1 MAFVLASQASTVFLV
16 PWLAAAV
23 LGVCA
28 VSVLV
33 VRRGSGEGWR
43 VAAPLI
49 VLAMALFSFPYLR
62 GTPQT
67 SSPVE
72 EPRKIDGGQPVT
84 EAPAPSPAPAT
95 ETASAPP
102 APAPKI
108 IWDEPGIRF
117 YLSRLTY
124 DPEDEAELGQVY
136 ENGVGVDQSYAEAAR
151 WYRAAA
157 EQGDAIA
164 QRHLAE
170 MYYTA
175 RGVPQDFREAYKW
188 YRKAALQGEPEAQKA
203 MIDIFEKGK
212 GKRRDDAE
220 AYLWQQLW
228 LKAEPQ
234 EAAGAENIAARLSPQ
249 EKAAAD
255 AALKDWKPD
264 PDVATP
270 LRARAK
276 GGDAH
281 AALAL
286 GLMYARGQ
294 GVPHDDAQAAEL
306 MKQAA
311 EHGLAHAQEFLGN
324 MYETGQG
331 VKKDLAEAYFWYR
344 LAAHPVEDGID
355 VTMADT
361 DFSKALT
368 DKQRAD
374 IETRVKNWHP
384 SDTRLAH
391 ESNEE

>member
-1 MAFVLASQASTVFLV
+1 M
-16 PWLAAAV
+16 
-23 LGVCA
+23 
-28 VSVLV
+28 
-33 VRRGSGEGWR
+33 
-43 VAAPLI
+43 AAPLV
-49 VLAMALFSFPYLR
+49 VLAVALFAFPFIWMA
-62 GTPQT
+62 TQPDI
-67 SSPVE
+67 SPPNLQKIAATKLIIE
-72 EPRKIDGGQPVT
+72 EQA
-84 EAPAPSPAPAT
+84 APAQETATPPAP
-95 ETASAPP
+95 PP
-102 APAPKI
+102 PPAPKI

-136 ENGVGVDQSYAEAAR
+136 ENGVGVEQSYAEAAR

-188 YRKAALQGEPEAQKA
+188 YRKAALQGEPDAQKA
-203 MIDIFEKGK
+203 MMDIFEKGK

-234 EAAGAENIAARLSPQ
+234 EAASAENIAARLSPQ

-276 GGDAH
+276 NGDAH

-294 GVPHDDAQAAEL
+294 GVPHDDAEAAQL

-361 DFSKALT
+361 DFSKVLT
-368 DKQRAD
+368 AQQRAD
-374 IETRVKNWHP
+374 IETRVKNWRP

-391 ESNEE
+391 ESNED